1 MVAEAAPAQ
10 RPRAEANQP
19 SCREGAAGHG
29 GSVVMA
35 RIIGD
40 NRDNTLVGT
49 RDADFISGRGGD
61 DHLFGRGGDD
71 TLDGGPGDDTFDG
84 GPGRDTLTF
93 AKLQGDEGVF
103 ISAFLSGDFVGRQIT
118 FPEDFSL
125 LTSIEAIVGSEND
138 DTIPGDVG
146 RDELRGGGGQDRLDG
161 LGGSDRIRGGPGAD
175 IIFGEDPNDATGL
188 FGPEGNDR
196 LLGEDGNDQLFG
208 SGGRDEIRG
217 GSGFDILDGNAGDDV
232 LIGGVGPDI
241 FRYRLIDRLDEFEPV
256 AGDGEDLVR
265 DFTRGTDLLSL
276 ELFATDGFDADRE
289 RGAALFDAVDT
300 NGNSVL
306 DNADEHVTVA
316 NATYQGET
324 RRSTIIELGERH
336 DELFGTSGEFG
347 ADDRLVVFGVTGLT
361 VDDVAPFSVEPFFLG

>member
-1 MVAEAAPAQ
+1 M
-10 RPRAEANQP
+10 
-19 SCREGAAGHG
+19 
-29 GSVVMA
+29 VMA

-49 RDADFISGRGGD
+49 RDADFIAGRGGD
-61 DHLFGRGGDD
+61 DHLLGRGGDD
-71 TLDGGPGDDTFDG
+71 TLDGGPGDDTYDG

-93 AKLQGDEGVF
+93 AKLQGDEGLF

-175 IIFGEDPNDATGL
+175 IIFGDDPNDATGL

-208 SGGRDEIRG
+208 SGGHDEIRG
-217 GSGFDILDGNAGDDV
+217 GSGFDILDGNAGEDV

-241 FRYRLIDRLDEFEPV
+241 FRYRLIDRLGELEPV

-276 ELFATDGFDADRE
+276 ELFATDGFDEDRE

-300 NGNSVL
+300 NGNGVL
-306 DNADEHVTVA
+306 DNADDHVQVA
-316 NATYQGET
+316 NVTHQDET

-336 DELFGTSGEFG
+336 DELFGTSGGFG

-361 VDDVAPFSVEPFFLG
+361 VDDVAPFSVEPLFFG

>member
-1 MVAEAAPAQ
+1 
-10 RPRAEANQP
+10 
-19 SCREGAAGHG
+19 
-29 GSVVMA
+29 MA
-35 RIIGD
+35 IVRGD

-49 RDADFISGRGGD
+49 RDADFISGRSGD

-175 IIFGEDPNDATGL
+175 IIFGDDPNDATGL

-241 FRYRLIDRLDEFEPV
+241 FRFRLIDRLDEFEPV
-256 AGDGEDLVR
+256 AGDGTPR
-265 DFTRGTDLLSL
+265 TKARRGVPRSSSL
-276 ELFATDGFDADRE
+276 ASGTTSCSAPAESS
-289 RGAALFDAVDT
+289 ALTIGWWCSASPGSPWT
-300 NGNSVL
+300 
-306 DNADEHVTVA
+306 TW
-316 NATYQGET
+316 
-324 RRSTIIELGERH
+324 RRSR
-336 DELFGTSGEFG
+336 SNRYR
-347 ADDRLVVFGVTGLT
+347 AC
-361 VDDVAPFSVEPFFLG
+361 